1 MITMKKY
8 IPAGLLALLIMGLY
22 LYFPILFKQ
31 VVVWQRDFNQIISA
45 QLHQIKQTPTESGS
59 ILIAISF
66 LYGVFHAIGPGHG
79 KFVIASYLSTHE
91 SKLKTSMR
99 LTFLSSLMQ
108 GIVAVVAVSIIV
120 LSLHLSSNYFKT
132 SQLWLE
138 RTALFF
144 MLLLGV
150 QWMYQAI
157 KMMLQSKLNSVTKKS
172 KPYIHAISIDTR
184 VDFPLPF
191 NPNKHQ
197 PKVQLQESPCNC
209 YCGHQ
214 HLPNQHQLQM
224 QSWRSQLLIILTI
237 GMRPCSGAIFVL
249 FLAYMLNLYPWGIIA
264 TIAMALGTGLML
276 SGFAIIVQYARQ
288 TAIRIGHLYGSLQ
301 WLTKYGAMLFKF
313 MVGIFVLTFASLLF
327 YATLQPSTG
336 GAILFTS

>member
-8 IPAGLLALLIMGLY
+8 IPAGLLALLIVGLY

-45 QLHQIKQTPTESGS
+45 QLHQIKQTPTESG
-59 ILIAISF
+59 ITLITVSF

-91 SKLKTSMR
+91 SKLKSSMK
-99 LTFLSSLMQ
+99 LTFFSSLMQ
-108 GIVAVVAVSIIV
+108 GIVAVIAVSILV
-120 LSLHLSSNYFKT
+120 VALQLSSNYFKI

-138 RTALFF
+138 RVALFL

-157 KMMLQSKLNSVTKKS
+157 KMMRQSNSISIMNKS
-172 KPYIHAISIDTR
+172 KPYIHAISIKSKAVFDI
-184 VDFPLPF
+184 PF
-191 NPNKHQ
+191 NPNRNNAKD
-197 PKVQLQESPCNC
+197 KLQEKSCH
-209 YCGHQ
+209 CGHQ
-214 HLPNQHQLQM
+214 HLPNAHQLQA
-224 QSWRSQLLIILTI
+224 QSWKSQLLIILTI

-288 TAIRIGHLYGSLQ
+288 TAIRIGHWYGSLQ

-313 MVGIFVLTFASLLF
+313 MVGIFVLTFASILF